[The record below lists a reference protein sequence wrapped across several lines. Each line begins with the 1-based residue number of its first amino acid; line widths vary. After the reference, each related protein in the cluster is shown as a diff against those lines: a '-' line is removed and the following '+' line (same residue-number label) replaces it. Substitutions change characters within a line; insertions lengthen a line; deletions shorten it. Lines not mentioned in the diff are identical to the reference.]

1 MSRIRA
7 VYPGA
12 FDPVTYGHIDLMRR
26 GAAMFDELVVAV
38 ANNPRKTP
46 LFTIEERVRLI
57 GEATGDIGAL
67 TVKGFEGLLVDFAR
81 NEKANVILKGLRAVS
96 DFDYELQMSLTNR
109 RLADDIETVF
119 MMPSEEFLFISSS
132 LVKEIASLNGSID
145 SMAPPNVEKALRERL
160 GGGRGAPD
168 FTKGPG

>member
-38 ANNPRKTP
+38 ANNPRKTS
-46 LFTIEERVRLI
+46 LFTIGERVRLI
-57 GEATGDIGAL
+57 EEATSGIASL
-67 TVKGFEGLLVDFAR
+67 TVKSLDGLLVEFAR
-81 NEKANVILKGLRAVS
+81 AEGANVILKGLRAVS

-132 LVKEIASLNGSID
+132 LIKEISSLNGRID
-145 SMAPPNVEKALRERL
+145 SMAPPNVERALRERL
-160 GGGRGAPD
+160 GGR
-168 FTKGPG
+168 KGPARAGDTG